1 MKLGTWD
8 LAAGSLMVREA
19 GGKTTDFLGTP
30 LGLDGR
36 RVLASNGRIHREM
49 ITILKMGKSD

>member
-49 ITILKMGKSD
+49 ITILRIF